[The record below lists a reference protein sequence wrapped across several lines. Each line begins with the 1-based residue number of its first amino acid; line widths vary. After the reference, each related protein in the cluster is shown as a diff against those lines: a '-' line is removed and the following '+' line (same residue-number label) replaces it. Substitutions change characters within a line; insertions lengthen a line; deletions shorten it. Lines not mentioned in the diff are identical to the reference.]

1 MVNGS
6 LREGFSSKIN
16 LQELSMP
23 FVVRKIFLYG
33 VRLDIV
39 YNESAHEYMN
49 TLRKLQLFTRFNEN
63 ICEYFQNSNQG
74 V

>member
-1 MVNGS
+1 
-6 LREGFSSKIN
+6 
-16 LQELSMP
+16 MP

-39 YNESAHEYMN
+39 YNESAHEYMK
-49 TLRKLQLFTRFNEN
+49 TLRKLQLFKRFNEN
-63 ICEYFQNSNQG
+63 ICQYFQNSNQG